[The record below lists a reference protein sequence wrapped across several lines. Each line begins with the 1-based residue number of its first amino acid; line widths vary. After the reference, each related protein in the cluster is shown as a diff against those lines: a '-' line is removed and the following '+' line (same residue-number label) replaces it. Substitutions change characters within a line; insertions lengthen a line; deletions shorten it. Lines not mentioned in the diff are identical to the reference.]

1 MMDSRVSALFP
12 LLRQQW
18 PDRRTALPLLVA
30 MGVLAALAWVVTL
43 WHTRIGDVLMTAGV
57 PMSFEMGGRL
67 SFSSAFLFLLIWLA
81 MMAAMMFPSAWPVVM
96 IYAAVA
102 RRRVGGS
109 VPLFVAGYLLVW
121 EMIGLVAYAAY
132 VLAGAQLSMSGL
144 REQLPLLTAVFIVL
158 AGVYQFTPLK
168 RACLKHCQGP
178 LEYLATHWRDG
189 PWGAFRMGGGH
200 GAYCLGCC
208 SGLMVALI
216 ALGAM
221 DLRWMATVSAV
232 IAIEKLGPRHRAL
245 PAAVGIGLVLLGF
258 AVAFWPRPGMAGM

>member
-1 MMDSRVSALFP
+1 MSSLFL

-18 PDRRTALPLLVA
+18 PDRRTALPLLGA
-30 MGVLAALAWVVTL
+30 MGILAALAWVVTL
-43 WHTRIGDVLMTAGV
+43 WQTRTGDVLMTAGV

-67 SFSSAFLFLLIWLA
+67 GFSSAFLFLLIWLA

-102 RRRVGGS
+102 RRRMAGS
-109 VPLFVAGYLLVW
+109 VPMFVVGYLLVW

-132 VLAGAQLSMSGL
+132 VLADARIASMNGL
-144 REQLPLLTAVFIVL
+144 GERLPLLTAVFIVL
-158 AGVYQFTPLK
+158 AGLYQFTPLK

-178 LEYLATHWRDG
+178 IEYLAAHWRDG
-189 PWGAFRMGGGH
+189 PWGAIRMGAGH

-208 SGLMVALI
+208 SGLMLALI

-232 IAIEKLGPRHRAL
+232 IAVEKLGPRHRAL

-258 AVAFWPRPGMAGM
+258 AVALWPRPGMAGM

>member
-1 MMDSRVSALFP
+1 MDTRASALFL

-18 PDRRTALPLLVA
+18 PDRRTALPLLAA

-43 WHTRIGDVLMTAGV
+43 WQTRTGDVLMSAGV
-57 PMSFEMGGRL
+57 PMSFKMGGRL
-67 SFSSAFLFLLIWLA
+67 SFLSALLFLLIWLA

-132 VLAGAQLSMSGL
+132 VLAGAQLASMNGL
-144 REQLPLLTAVFIVL
+144 KERLPIFTAVFIVL
-158 AGVYQFTPLK
+158 AGLYQFTPLK

-189 PWGAFRMGGGH
+189 PWGAFRMGAGH

-208 SGLMVALI
+208 SGLMLALI

-232 IAIEKLGPRHRAL
+232 IAVEKLGPRHRAL

-258 AVAFWPRPGMAGM
+258 AVALWPRLGMAGM

>member
-1 MMDSRVSALFP
+1 
-12 LLRQQW
+12 
-18 PDRRTALPLLVA
+18 

-43 WHTRIGDVLMTAGV
+43 WQTRTGDVLMTAGV

-67 SFSSAFLFLLIWLA
+67 SVSSAFLFLLIWLA

-102 RRRVGGS
+102 RRRMAGS
-109 VPLFVAGYLLVW
+109 VPLFVIGYLLVW
-121 EMIGLVAYAAY
+121 EIIGLVAYAAY
-132 VLAGAQLSMSGL
+132 VLAGARLASMSGL
-144 REQLPLLTAVFIVL
+144 RERLPLLTAVLIVL
-158 AGVYQFTPLK
+158 AGLYQFTPLK

-178 LEYLATHWRDG
+178 LEYLAMHWRDG
-189 PWGAFRMGGGH
+189 KMGALRMGAGH

-208 SGLMVALI
+208 SGLMLALI

-232 IAIEKLGPRHRAL
+232 IAVEKLGPHHRAL

-258 AVAFWPRPGMAGM
+258 AVALWPRPGMAGM

>member
-1 MMDSRVSALFP
+1 MDTRISALFP
-12 LLRQQW
+12 FLRQRW
-18 PDRRTALPLLVA
+18 PDRRTALPLLAA
-30 MGVLAALAWVVTL
+30 MGVLVALAWVVTL
-43 WHTRIGDVLMTAGV
+43 WQTRTGDVLMTAGV
-57 PMSFEMGGRL
+57 PMSFETGGRF

-96 IYAAVA
+96 VYAAVA
-102 RRRVGGS
+102 RRRVAGS

-121 EMIGLVAYAAY
+121 EVIGLVAYTAY
-132 VLAGAQLSMSGL
+132 VLAGASLASMSGL
-144 REQLPLLTAVFIVL
+144 KERLPLLTAAVIVL
-158 AGVYQFTPLK
+158 GGLYQFTPLK

-178 LEYLATHWRDG
+178 LEYLAMHWRDG
-189 PWGAFRMGGGH
+189 PWGAFRMGAGH

-258 AVAFWPRPGMAGM
+258 AVALWPRPGMAGM

>member
-1 MMDSRVSALFP
+1 MDTRISALFP

-18 PDRRTALPLLVA
+18 PDRRTAVPLLAV

-43 WHTRIGDVLMTAGV
+43 WQTRTGDVLMTAGV

-102 RRRVGGS
+102 RRRVAGS
-109 VPLFVAGYLLVW
+109 VPLFVVGYLLVW
-121 EMIGLVAYAAY
+121 EVIGLVAYAAY
-132 VLAGAQLSMSGL
+132 VLAGAQLASMNGMGE
-144 REQLPLLTAVFIVL
+144 RLPLLTAVFIVL
-158 AGVYQFTPLK
+158 AGLYQFTPLK
-168 RACLKHCQGP
+168 RTCLKHCQGP
-178 LEYLATHWRDG
+178 VEYLAMHWRDG
-189 PWGAFRMGGGH
+189 PWGALRMGVGH

-232 IAIEKLGPRHRAL
+232 IAIEKLGPRHRAI
-245 PAAVGIGLVLLGF
+245 PSAVGIELVLLGF
-258 AVAFWPRPGMAGM
+258 AVALWPRPGMAGM